1 MGREALLIENL
12 RKSYGNL
19 TAVDGIS
26 FKVEKGE
33 IFGLLGPN
41 GAGKTTTIKSIIG
54 LLRPDS
60 GEVRLLGRRMP
71 DKNVL
76 GRVSY
81 MPQELALYLNL
92 TVEENLK
99 FYSGMY
105 GISGEL
111 FEKKKKEILEF
122 VGLERFK
129 NRLVGELSG
138 GLQRRAS
145 LACALLH
152 EPEFVI
158 LDEPTVGV
166 DPHLRASFWGHF
178 RELSEGGVTILL
190 TTHYMDEA
198 INCNRVAIMSEGRIV
213 AVSNPQKLIEETHSK
228 NLEEAVLKLTGYT
241 EGRK

>member
-76 GRVSY
+76 GRVGY

-111 FEKKKKEILEF
+111 FEKRKKEILEF

-129 NRLVGELSG
+129 KRLVGELSG

-198 INCNRVAIMSEGRIV
+198 INCDRVAIMSEGRIV